1 MATSGRQPG
10 SSAASRVR
18 LQDRREG
25 NGGLHQRRDD
35 RAFIQK
41 IRNLGFGAQGD
52 SDAFA
57 IRKFQSVHKKLKR
70 TGKLDDDT
78 KQAVRDLDDKRLR
91 DWFDD
96 EPRAAS

>member
-1 MATSGRQPG
+1 MRYERSMLVALLLPLCTLC
-10 SSAASRVR
+10 AA
-18 LQDRREG
+18 
-25 NGGLHQRRDD
+25 RRDHAGN
-35 RAFIQK
+35 AFIPE
-41 IRNLGFGAQGD
+41 IRNLGFGVQGD
-52 SDAFA
+52 SDAVA
-57 IRKFQSVHKKLKR
+57 IRNFQSVHKKLER